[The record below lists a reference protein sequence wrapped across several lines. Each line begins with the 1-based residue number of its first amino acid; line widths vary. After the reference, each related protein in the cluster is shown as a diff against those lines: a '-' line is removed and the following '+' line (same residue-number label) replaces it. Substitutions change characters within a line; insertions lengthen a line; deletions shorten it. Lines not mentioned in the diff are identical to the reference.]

1 MTFAPLHRALAA
13 LVLIPA
19 LTLAAVPVAAQ
30 TVNLGAAVAPSAPL
44 STAPVGVANSV
55 VKVFSTARFPDP
67 FKPWTKQAPKEATG
81 SGVVIEGRRI
91 LTNAHVVLYASQV
104 QVQANQ
110 DGEKISATV
119 EAISPGIDLA
129 ILKLDDESFF
139 DSHAPLARA
148 NTLPEIKDAVLA
160 YGYPTGGTS
169 LSITKGIVSRIEY
182 ATYSF
187 PTSGLRI
194 QIDAAINPGNS
205 GGPAVAGDKMIGLA
219 FSRLNDAQNI
229 GYIIPNEEIELFLG
243 SVAAGTVGRRATL
256 MDEFQTLENPTLRAF
271 LKLDRSVKGLVVH
284 RAASS
289 DQDYPLKKWDVVT
302 HIGGTA
308 IDEQGMVKLGSD
320 LRVNFRYLIH
330 KVARDGKLPLTVVRS
345 GQSLGVE
352 APVNHGWPLLIPDLQ
367 GRYPSYF
374 VYGPLVFSSA
384 TAQYAAFLSGNANT
398 MLAFSFIRSPL
409 VTRRGDS
416 PSAQREELV
425 VIASPFFPH
434 KLAKGYS
441 NPSAGVVDTVNGVP
455 IRSLRHLVAVL
466 RDTKDEFVV
475 IQTDNRGG
483 ESMVFPHK
491 EMLAATEDILT
502 DNGVRVQ
509 GSADLLEVWR
519 QAATKP

>member
-1 MTFAPLHRALAA
+1 MTFAPLQRALTA
-13 LVLIPA
+13 LVL
-19 LTLAAVPVAAQ
+19 LSVLSFAATHAAAQSGSVAAPV
-30 TVNLGAAVAPSAPL
+30 TVSSAT
-44 STAPVGVANSV
+44 STAPVGVASSV

-119 EAISPGIDLA
+119 EAIAPGIDLA

-139 DSHAPLARA
+139 DSHAPLPRTSA
-148 NTLPEIKDAVLA
+148 LPEIKEAVLA

-169 LSITKGIVSRIEY
+169 LSITKGIVSRIEF
-182 ATYSF
+182 ATYNF

-229 GYIIPNEEIELFLG
+229 GYIIPNEEIELFLA
-243 SVAAGTVGRRATL
+243 SVATGTVGRRATL

-271 LKLDRSVKGLVVH
+271 LKLDKSVKGLVVH
-284 RAASS
+284 RPASS
-289 DQDYPLKKWDVVT
+289 DPNYALRKWDVVT
-302 HIGGTA
+302 HIGGTP
-308 IDEQGMVKLGSD
+308 IDEQGMVKVGSD
-320 LRVNFRYLIH
+320 LRVNFRYLIQ
-330 KVARDGKLPLTVVRS
+330 KVARDGKLPLTVVRA
-345 GQSLGVE
+345 GQSLAVE
-352 APVNHGWPLLIPDLQ
+352 VAVSPGWPLLIPDLQ

-398 MLAFSFIRSPL
+398 MLAFTFIRSPL
-409 VTRRGDS
+409 LTRRGDS
-416 PSAQREELV
+416 PSAEREELV

-441 NPSAGVVDTVNGVP
+441 NPSAGVVDSVNGIP

-466 RDTKDEFVV
+466 RDTKQEYVV

-519 QAATKP
+519 QAGTRP

>member
-1 MTFAPLHRALAA
+1 MTFSALHRALAA
-13 LVLIPA
+13 LVLPP
-19 LTLAAVPVAAQ
+19 LLAFAGPGGAQ
-30 TVNLGAAVAPSAPL
+30 SLDASAAVAPSAAV
-44 STAPVGVANSV
+44 STAPAGIANSV
-55 VKVFSTARFPDP
+55 VKVFSTARYPDP

-110 DGEKISATV
+110 AGEKISATV

-129 ILKLDDESFF
+129 VLKLDDESFF

-148 NTLPEIKDAVLA
+148 NTLPDIKDAVLA

-182 ATYSF
+182 ATYNF
-187 PTSGLRI
+187 PTAGLRI

-243 SVAAGTVGRRATL
+243 GLTTGPASIKTTL
-256 MDEFQTLENPTLRAF
+256 MDEFQTLENPTLRAY
-271 LKLDRSVKGLVVH
+271 LKLDKSVKGLVVH
-284 RAASS
+284 RVAEATPN
-289 DQDYPLKKWDVVT
+289 YPLQKWDVLT
-302 HIGGTA
+302 HIGNTP

-320 LRVNFRYLIH
+320 LRVNFRYLIQ
-330 KVARDGKLPLTVVRS
+330 KVARDGKVPLTVVRA
-345 GQSLGVE
+345 GQSLRVE
-352 APVNHGWPLLIPDLQ
+352 VPVNRGWPMLIPDLQ

-384 TAQYAAFLSGNANT
+384 TAQYAAFLSANAGAMT
-398 MLAFSFIRSPL
+398 AFSFIRSPL

-441 NPSAGVVDTVNGVP
+441 NPSAGVVDTVNGVQ

-483 ESMVFPHK
+483 ETMVFPHK
-491 EMLAATEDILT
+491 DMLAATEDILT